1 MATCTLR
8 VSRSYNTG
16 PMRQDR
22 KMSKREIAQASV
34 VTPASSS
41 PPERRCGVRVEYRSL
56 CSYEVLDVF
65 DKELVVVRQGEAFA
79 LNRSRDGILLFLGQ
93 PFHVKQLIRVDLACS
108 GRDRIESVFKPRWTK
123 SIHVESL
130 GNLYLVGCQ
139 RISPPPNM
147 CLDVP
152 PINPQR
158 KAKLYS

>member
-1 MATCTLR
+1 MATRTLG
-8 VSRSYNTG
+8 VSRSYNIG

-41 PPERRCGVRVEYRSL
+41 PPERRCGIRVEYRCM

-65 DKELVVVRQGEAFA
+65 DKELVVIRQGEAFA

-130 GNLYLVGCQ
+130 GNLYLVGCR

-147 CLDVP
+147 CFDVP